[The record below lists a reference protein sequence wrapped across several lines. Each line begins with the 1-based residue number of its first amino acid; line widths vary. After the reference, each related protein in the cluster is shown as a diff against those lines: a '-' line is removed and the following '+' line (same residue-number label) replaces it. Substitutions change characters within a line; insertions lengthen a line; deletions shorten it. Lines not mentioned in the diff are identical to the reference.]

1 MPTKY
6 ATEAHPTALQI
17 VKDENLENN
26 LKGVI
31 VLLTGAA
38 SGIGVETAKAL
49 AATGATVYCAA
60 RDITKAK
67 ESLVHVKGHI
77 ELLELDLSSLSSIS
91 KAADE
96 FFQRS
101 GGKLNILINNAGVM
115 AIQKQTLS
123 VDGFEMQFATNHL
136 GHFLLFQ
143 KLKDALKSS
152 STPALHSRVVIVA
165 SAGHNFSPVH
175 FDNYNLDGG
184 EYDPWKAY
192 GQSKTANI
200 YMSNYIERKY
210 GSEGL
215 HGLALHP
222 GNIWTPLQRHL
233 SQEAIDGFKQDEA
246 VQAKVKTVEQGAATT
261 VLAAIGKAFE
271 GIGGK
276 YLEDCGESGPLKDG
290 GNCIV
295 DPGYASWAFHPKNE
309 DRLWKDSCKMVGV
322 DA

>member
-1 MPTKY
+1 MKY
-6 ATEAHPTALQI
+6 TLGSRPTALQI
-17 VKDENLENN
+17 VKDEDAENK
-26 LKGVI
+26 LKGVVI
-31 VLLTGAA
+31 LLTGAA

-49 AATGATVYCAA
+49 ATTGATVYCAV
-60 RDITKAK
+60 RDIIKAK
-67 ESLVHVKGHI
+67 EALKQVQGRI
-77 ELLELDLSSLSSIS
+77 ELLELDLSSLSTVS

-96 FFQRS
+96 FLQRS

-115 AIQKQTLS
+115 AIQEQKLS
-123 VDGFEMQFATNHL
+123 VDGYEMQFATNHL

-143 KLKDALKSS
+143 KLKQALKSS
-152 STPALHSRVVIVA
+152 STPSFHSRVVIVA
-165 SAGHNFSPVH
+165 SAGHNFSPIH
-175 FDNYNLDGG
+175 FDSYNLDGG

-200 YMSNYIERKY
+200 YMSNAIERKY
-210 GSEGL
+210 GSQGL

-233 SQEAIDGFKQDEA
+233 DKEVVDGFRQDEA
-246 VQAKVKTVEQGAATT
+246 VQAKVKTVDQGAATT
-261 VLAAIGKAFE
+261 VLAAIGKDFE

-276 YLEDCGESGPLKDG
+276 YLEDCCEGGPLKEG

-295 DPGYASWAFHPKNE
+295 DPGYASWAFSPEYE

-322 DA
+322 DE